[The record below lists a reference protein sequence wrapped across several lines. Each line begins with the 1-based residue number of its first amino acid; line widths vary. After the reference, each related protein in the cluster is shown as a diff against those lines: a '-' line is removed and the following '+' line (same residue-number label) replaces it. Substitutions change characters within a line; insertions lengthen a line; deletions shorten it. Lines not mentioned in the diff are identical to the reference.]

1 MDGWTLAFLAL
12 LSETIKQAG
21 AKNVFFILMYEGMRA
36 YMWRAVIHYNGSLSN
51 MMQHY
56 SRVLG
61 KDRFV
66 DFKSSDITLLCQ
78 EIVGL
83 GPEHRL
89 LVSAVLRSLW
99 ARHWQQAVVNTGS
112 GAQGGGQQGSL
123 LGGIHEVWRLQ
134 QRHGWQKQQDH
145 KTGSGIRL

>member
-1 MDGWTLAFLAL
+1 
-12 LSETIKQAG
+12 
-21 AKNVFFILMYEGMRA
+21 MYEGMRA
-36 YMWRAVIHYNGSLSN
+36 YTWRAVIYYNGSLSH

-78 EIVGL
+78 ETVGL

-99 ARHWQQAVVNTGS
+99 ARH
-112 GAQGGGQQGSL
+112 
-123 LGGIHEVWRLQ
+123 
-134 QRHGWQKQQDH
+134 
-145 KTGSGIRL
+145 